1 LTPVRLLLSCDAG
14 LRKVLVEAVGDLADR
29 ALAQPLVQVLR
40 RRPPWPGP
48 GRLEIRVNYPSG
60 LAAAFAPGTAVT
72 TVEQLENVA
81 AVVWYAIDGGTLL
94 LEWQRQTRQAI
105 SDALL
110 RRSREQPQL
119 PFA

>member
-1 LTPVRLLLSCDAG
+1 M
-14 LRKVLVEAVGDLADR
+14 LVETVGDFADR
-29 ALAQPLVQVLR
+29 ALAQPLVQLLR
-40 RRPPWPGP
+40 RQPPWPGG

-60 LAAAFAPGTAVT
+60 LASALAPGTSVT

-81 AVVWYAIDGGTLL
+81 AVVWYAIDGGTVL

-105 SDALL
+105 SDALMRL
-110 RRSREQPQL
+110 SKEQPQL